1 LFVPG
6 HLTGLE
12 APGLPNKTS
21 QCYPCSVTL
30 QGTLGDESGGRTA
43 FGLLSLGDHL
53 PDPGSGRR
61 PSQAERF
68 RSMVGAAVLAEQ
80 VGFEHVGLGEHHFGG
95 YIVSSPFV
103 VLAAIA
109 ASTSRIRLGTSV
121 TLLAHLDPIRVAE
134 DLATLDVLS
143 NGRAEMTVA
152 RGVEAKARIAFGI
165 DDESELRPRFEEN
178 LRLLLRL
185 LTEESVTWS
194 GRFRPPLSDVR
205 VEPRPLQKPHPKIY
219 VGGGLSTVSCDL
231 AAALGLPLCLPS
243 LFHYPEDFVAIV
255 ERYRAR
261 MSEGS
266 SAARP
271 SVAYPSYVHVARTS
285 QEARARFRPHMESY
299 AHFAAQC
306 RGSNGRPMD
315 FDGILQGSAICGSP
329 AEVVDRIGTLNEQL
343 GLELHYLMVD
353 LGGLPPELL
362 REVLEL
368 LGSDVLPHF
377 R

>member
-1 LFVPG
+1 MMRR
-6 HLTGLE
+6 
-12 APGLPNKTS
+12 
-21 QCYPCSVTL
+21 
-30 QGTLGDESGGRTA
+30 GGARTA

-53 PDPGSGRR
+53 PDPSSGRR
-61 PSQAERF
+61 DTQVERF
-68 RSMVGAAVLAEQ
+68 RSLVDLAVLAEE

-109 ASTSRIRLGTSV
+109 AKTSRIRLGTSV
-121 TLLAHLDPIRVAE
+121 TLLAHLDPVRVAE

-152 RGVEAKARIAFGI
+152 RGVEVKARIAFGI
-165 DDESELRPRFEEN
+165 DDESDLRARFDEN

-185 LTEESVTWS
+185 LTEETVTWS
-194 GRFRPPLSDVR
+194 GRFRTPLSDVR
-205 VEPRPLQKPHPKIY
+205 VEPRPLQKPHPKIS
-219 VGGGLSTVSCDL
+219 VGGGLSTVSCDV

-243 LFHYPEDFVAIV
+243 LFYFPQDFIAIV

-261 MSEGS
+261 MSTEGW
-266 SAARP
+266 AARP

-285 QEARARFRPHMESY
+285 QEARARWRPYLENY
-299 AHFAAQC
+299 ARFAAQH
-306 RGSNGRPMD
+306 RGSNGRRMD
-315 FDGILQGSAICGSP
+315 YDGILRGSAICGSS
-329 AEVVDRIGTLNEQL
+329 AEVVDRIGVLNEQL
-343 GLELHYLMVD
+343 GLDLHYLMPD
-353 LGGLPPELL
+353 LGGLPAALL
-362 REVLEL
+362 SEVMEL